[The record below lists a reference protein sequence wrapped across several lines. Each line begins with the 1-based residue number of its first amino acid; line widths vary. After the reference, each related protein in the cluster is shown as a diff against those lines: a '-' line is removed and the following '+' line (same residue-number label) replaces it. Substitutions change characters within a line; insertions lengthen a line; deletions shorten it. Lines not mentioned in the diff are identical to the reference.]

1 MNGQREER
9 AGAGM
14 PVPMAKEC
22 RMNVSSAT
30 TGRAR
35 IPAAR
40 RKYLRIAIVALWA
53 ASRASMTRGQGPT
66 FPEHHEAP
74 GTTSSSLGAAPGSGP
89 NPFGQSP
96 GGGDM
101 ILGGRPGPAFPRVPT
116 AITIPS
122 GTTAAPPPRVIAPP
136 PKLPIAE
143 SPSTAPWRSPRLPR
157 RRARRTV

>member
-1 MNGQREER
+1 
-9 AGAGM
+9 
-14 PVPMAKEC
+14 
-22 RMNVSSAT
+22 MNVSSAT

-35 IPAAR
+35 IPAAH
-40 RKYLRIAIVALWA
+40 RKYLRMAIVALWA

-66 FPEHHEAP
+66 FPVHHEAP

-122 GTTAAPPPRVIAPP
+122 GTTAAPPPRVIAAA
-136 PKLPIAE
+136 AE
-143 SPSTAPWRSPRLPR
+143 VADRTGSPLRLPGDPR
-157 RRARRTV
+157 DSRGGGPAGRSDP